1 VASAEGDDWFQGDCL
16 QTSCLASREI
26 DPSLEP
32 KYNKHYIGLWKG
44 GQPFNFCAFRPR
56 KSTVNLEVKMPRRDT
71 PMNRLD
77 QKCEANCSNIALAV
91 IERRNAR

>member
-1 VASAEGDDWFQGDCL
+1 MIGSKATVQ
-16 QTSCLASREI
+16 LADELLGIAREI

-56 KSTVNLEVKMPRRDT
+56 KSTVNLEVKMPRRET